1 MLTIYV
7 EFFERWI
14 CMNITIKKAAYI
26 VSFFIIISVCA
37 LLYYAGYYY
46 TTSRGMFSDN
56 LIRKKDVESQNPL
69 VYSETKNVTNT
80 KSQIV
85 TKNTKYIVETYNIDE
100 DKMITESLDVPVEI
114 LGYDRERVSD
124 YLDGIKSKSSEKNLI
139 NIQLKSFSG
148 EQIVVRKTIVNNE
161 TIYKYFV
168 ISENDVIKI
177 YNSDKK
183 TLFADT
189 GISITGLD
197 EEYKNKLTEGFYIET
212 IHELYNY
219 LESVTS

>member
-1 MLTIYV
+1 
-7 EFFERWI
+7 
-14 CMNITIKKAAYI
+14 MNITIKKAAYI

-100 DKMITESLDVPVEI
+100 DEMITESLDVPVEI

-177 YNSDKK
+177 YN
-183 TLFADT
+183 
-189 GISITGLD
+189 
-197 EEYKNKLTEGFYIET
+197 
-212 IHELYNY
+212 
-219 LESVTS
+219 